1 MEKIM
6 NDLVKTED
14 MSINLPSIGVGKINQ
29 PALAKV
35 NAGLPE
41 LEEKTRYFG
50 GQNSQSSLTM
60 MSLTMLNGHAP
71 MRLMRQVMAEGEK
84 RKMAL
89 VEAQHSHAL
98 AVEEINILIDNE
110 NRTVVEDAELRM
122 KQIQLSSMEDKING
136 SVKDLANLINAY
148 EAIKA
153 KNGIEDWDEV
163 AFEKEEKQF
172 HVRRGFELMYRN
184 LLDGSRAQTATIEYM
199 QQYGVHPQVGL
210 AEVSGYIAFINTKL
224 AEGVI
229 PHGND
234 LEEFLDRMAEKY
246 TPGVDETMMR
256 IFGTTDISDTDF
268 MTKMAKN

>member
-1 MEKIM
+1 M

-60 MSLTMLNGHAP
+60 MSLTMLNGHA
-71 MRLMRQVMAEGEK
+71 
-84 RKMAL
+84 
-89 VEAQHSHAL
+89 
-98 AVEEINILIDNE
+98 
-110 NRTVVEDAELRM
+110 
-122 KQIQLSSMEDKING
+122 
-136 SVKDLANLINAY
+136 
-148 EAIKA
+148 
-153 KNGIEDWDEV
+153 
-163 AFEKEEKQF
+163 
-172 HVRRGFELMYRN
+172 
-184 LLDGSRAQTATIEYM
+184 
-199 QQYGVHPQVGL
+199 
-210 AEVSGYIAFINTKL
+210 EVSGYIAFINTKL

-268 MTKMAKN
+268 MTKMAQNS